1 MVLAHAARGKRKER
15 QPKKQVQ
22 VRPEDAAANFRS
34 GLKEMVVI
42 VPIDA
47 EIDKA

>member
-1 MVLAHAARGKRKER
+1 MVLAHPTRGKRKER
-15 QPKKQVQ
+15 QPKEKVQ
-22 VRPEDAAANFRS
+22 VRPENTAANFLS
-34 GLKEMVVI
+34 GLKEMMVI